1 MSQQKQ
7 APDTAE
13 TYRYFI
19 KQFVDQIQDVN
30 YLWKT
35 YSIVRAKAEREAQ
48 ECPIKRKSL
57 TPSPTSAGA
66 G

>member
-19 KQFVDQIQDVN
+19 KQFVDQIQDAN
-30 YLWKT
+30 SLWQIYT
-35 YSIVRAKAEREAQ
+35 IARCKAEKEAQ
-48 ECPIKRKSL
+48 
-57 TPSPTSAGA
+57 A
-66 G
+66 